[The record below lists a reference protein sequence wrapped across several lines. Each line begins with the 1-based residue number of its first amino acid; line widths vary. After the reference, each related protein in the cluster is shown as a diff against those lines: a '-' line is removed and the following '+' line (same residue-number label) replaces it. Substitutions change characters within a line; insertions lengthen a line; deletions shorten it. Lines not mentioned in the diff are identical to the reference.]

1 MRLRE
6 AIWGGGVGVGMQG
19 REVGAAPLAF
29 EAKGKVAEEQMGISA
44 EEVGSGSS
52 DPIELTGY

>member
-1 MRLRE
+1 MRFRE
-6 AIWGGGVGVGMQG
+6 AIWGGGRWNAGQG
-19 REVGAAPLAF
+19 GGCCPLAF

>member
-1 MRLRE
+1 M
-6 AIWGGGVGVGMQG
+6 GGGGWALECRAG
-19 REVGAAPLAF
+19 RWVLPPLAL